1 MYHTPLLLRSVGD
14 GWAEWAIA
22 HPGFGRSV
30 NPISITLQLIT
41 EKYTNNE
48 ITADKKIEN
57 IVLLL
62 QSVYD

>member
-1 MYHTPLLLRSVGD
+1 M
-14 GWAEWAIA
+14 AIA
-22 HPGFGRSV
+22 HPGFKESV
-30 NPISITLQLIT
+30 NPISMPWQLID
-41 EKYTNNE
+41 EKDTNNE